1 VENCERAL
9 VLFFI
14 QLLLLLLQLLIQ
26 VGLDESIK
34 VDLLLLPASTHVEA
48 KRNVLSLANDNNHND
63 DDDVY
68 LIE

>member
-1 VENCERAL
+1 MENCERAL
-9 VLFFI
+9 VLFYI
-14 QLLLLLLQLLIQ
+14 QLLLQLLIQ

-63 DDDVY
+63 DDDDVD